1 VGSLTYRVCGPLRG
15 GGFLVA
21 SLGFILWGTGAS
33 TSAVAQV
40 NVLTANYD
48 NQRTNANLQETILKP
63 TNVSAATFG
72 KIASFSVDGQIYA
85 QPLYATGVQAL
96 GGKHNVIFV
105 ATMHNSVYAFDADA
119 PPSNGALW
127 QVNLGPSVPSEML
140 HNLDDIVPEVGILS
154 APVIDLSRQV
164 IYLVSESLD
173 ADQDPVFTLHAL
185 SLANGREVM
194 NGPVT
199 ITASV
204 TGTGTGSDN
213 GALNFDASLQLQRPG
228 LALANGSVYLAFGS
242 HADYFNF
249 HGWLMSYD
257 ASNLQRQISVLNTSP
272 NGWGSSIWQ
281 AGRAPAIDDQGNL
294 YVATGNGDFDGSSS
308 FGESL
313 LRLSGADLSLLDWFT
328 PENWIDLNNFDWD
341 FGSTGALLVPNT
353 NQVLSGGKSGMLCLL
368 QRNSMGHLEGYET
381 SAIQAVQVNQWGLF
395 NMALWNNQNGPI
407 IYLLE
412 PLGPLKA
419 FQIVNGQI
427 NSAILSTYVP
437 GTPSMFAG
445 IAVSASGGVNGTG
458 IVWLTTGSSTGP
470 GTLHALDASDLSHE
484 LWNSNTSSG
493 RDTLGIAAKF
503 VSPTVANGRVYVPTF
518 SNTLAV
524 FGLLSNAPP
533 TGGPVSSQITSVVN
547 GANFTASAISPG
559 ELVAVFGKNLGNTQ
573 LTNSRINS
581 NNQLDANL
589 AGTQV
594 LFNGIRAPVLYASS
608 TQVGAIVPFGLSG
621 PNTQVQVLYQGVL
634 SSSTI
639 VPVLPA
645 TPALFSIDGTGA
657 GPGAI
662 LNQDGSLNSAAN
674 PAVAG
679 SVVILYAT
687 GAGNLSP
694 SVADGSLITTPP
706 FPVPVLPVSVLIGGQ
721 AADVLY
727 AGAAPGM
734 VAGVLQINVRIPAR
748 ISSSSSVPVTVVVGR
763 NSSSNGVTLAVR

>member
-1 VGSLTYRVCGPLRG
+1 
-15 GGFLVA
+15 
-21 SLGFILWGTGAS
+21 
-33 TSAVAQV
+33 
-40 NVLTANYD
+40 
-48 NQRTNANLQETILKP
+48 
-63 TNVSAATFG
+63 
-72 KIASFSVDGQIYA
+72 
-85 QPLYATGVQAL
+85 
-96 GGKHNVIFV
+96 
-105 ATMHNSVYAFDADA
+105 
-119 PPSNGALW
+119 
-127 QVNLGPSVPSEML
+127 
-140 HNLDDIVPEVGILS
+140 
-154 APVIDLSRQV
+154 
-164 IYLVSESLD
+164 
-173 ADQDPVFTLHAL
+173 
-185 SLANGREVM
+185 
-194 NGPVT
+194 
-199 ITASV
+199 
-204 TGTGTGSDN
+204 
-213 GALNFDASLQLQRPG
+213 
-228 LALANGSVYLAFGS
+228 
-242 HADYFNF
+242 
-249 HGWLMSYD
+249 
-257 ASNLQRQISVLNTSP
+257 
-272 NGWGSSIWQ
+272 
-281 AGRAPAIDDQGNL
+281 
-294 YVATGNGDFDGSSS
+294 
-308 FGESL
+308 
-313 LRLSGADLSLLDWFT
+313 
-328 PENWIDLNNFDWD
+328 
-341 FGSTGALLVPNT
+341 
-353 NQVLSGGKSGMLCLL
+353 
-368 QRNSMGHLEGYET
+368 
-381 SAIQAVQVNQWGLF
+381 
-395 NMALWNNQNGPI
+395 
-407 IYLLE
+407 
-412 PLGPLKA
+412 
-419 FQIVNGQI
+419 
-427 NSAILSTYVP
+427 
-437 GTPSMFAG
+437 
-445 IAVSASGGVNGTG
+445 
-458 IVWLTTGSSTGP
+458 LTTGSSTGP